1 MARDSKELAAAS
13 KRDSS
18 AMKVIAV
25 LTALFLPGTCIA
37 VSVEGAPRKGVLS
50 SDSKCPRAQTLFAM
64 PILNWNAFSMRDVM
78 TSHFWLYWA
87 VTIPLTIVVMAIVGA
102 YGLVQARENRRAAD
116 KARKNA
122 GIWQV

>member
-37 VSVEGAPRKGVLS
+37 
-50 SDSKCPRAQTLFAM
+50 TLFAM